1 MKNIDIDQIKHLY
14 YREKKSSYKIAKI
27 LGCSVSTIQ
36 NRMKQHN
43 LPLRS
48 IAEARKYRNG
58 RRSPSAD
65 LDITEI
71 ARLYFDEQLSLA
83 GVGERMGVSGT
94 VIRGKL
100 LNAGY
105 TIRSRSEVKHRRGR
119 PSRFTEADV
128 SEMERL
134 YFEEELSLEKVA
146 KSFKCAPMTVRNKLE
161 ERGFQ
166 LRTVKGAQAL
176 YQKKKKEGKKSVKC
190 SKVGKL
196 GSCKSDVG
204 VPNASSNSTDSQT
217 LQTRKRSPE
226 TYTPPKR
233 LGKVFEPIPLL
244 SPEEV
249 TVERILQL
257 RTEDGLTV
265 DDIAVVCSLSR
276 VEVFNILMENGVL

>member
-36 NRMKQHN
+36 NRMKQHDM
-43 LPLRS
+43 PLRS

-249 TVERILQL
+249 TPERIVQL
-257 RTEDGLTV
+257 YREDDLMI

-276 VEVFNILMENGVL
+276 VEVFNILKENGVL